1 MSRRRSRS
9 RSAPTLA
16 PVALGVALGL
26 AAPATAWAQ
35 ACCAGSTALSPGRLN
50 LHESELVGLQFKGTA
65 VTGVFGGNG
74 SFTPQP
80 RGTAEADLEEDLIAS
95 LRVLGRGQFTVL
107 LPLVETWR
115 HETGISDSG
124 GGVGDL
130 QVNLRYDVT
139 DAGASRTIP
148 GIAVLASLL
157 LPTGLPPEDATH
169 VLSTDAT
176 GVGMIQGTLG
186 LSLEQTFGKVL
197 VNVTG
202 SGTLHTARTIQG
214 THTELGPSFNLF
226 AALGYSFDAGP
237 VAALTLS
244 YTGELDSLSDGAE
257 QPESGRTQLRFAIS
271 GGYSITDEWRVQ
283 GGVFADPP
291 AARCGQ
297 NQPSGAGLSATLLRV
312 W

>member
-1 MSRRRSRS
+1 VVLGVI
-9 RSAPTLA
+9 TFGA
-16 PVALGVALGL
+16 PV
-26 AAPATAWAQ
+26 TAWAQ

-50 LHESELVGLQFKGTA
+50 LHESELVGLQFKGTV
-65 VTGVFGGNG
+65 VTGAFGGNG

-80 RGTAEADLEEDLIAS
+80 PGTGEVDFEEDLIAS
-95 LRVLGRGQFTVL
+95 LRVLDRGQFTVV

-130 QVNLRYDVT
+130 QVNLRWDAT
-139 DAGASRTIP
+139 NAGASRTIP

-176 GVGMIQGTLG
+176 GVGMVQGTLG

-197 VNVTG
+197 VNLTG
-202 SGTLHTARTIQG
+202 SGTLHTARTVQG
-214 THTELGPSFNLF
+214 MHTELGPSFNAF

-237 VAALTLS
+237 VAALTAS
-244 YTGELDSLSDGAE
+244 YTGELDSLNDGTP
-257 QPESGRTQLRFAIS
+257 QPESSRTQLRFAIT
-271 GGYSITDEWRVQ
+271 GGYAITDQWRIQ

-291 AARCGQ
+291 AAHFGE
-297 NQPSGAGLSATLLRV
+297 NQPSGAGMSATLLRV